1 MAIRQREARLGSR
14 ATEPKPGE
22 GRSHRGYCLSRFLR
36 PDSSPSAPRGAH
48 GRTVDFPPGTED
60 SPLLPPP
67 RVPVLLLVLV
77 SPPLVRAPAPG
88 PPAPGALSI
97 QAAAPRLPR
106 VCRRRAPLLGPG
118 PERSL
123 VSSPAQIRPN
133 PNSRPQT
140 RGSPSKAPPRPCAHR
155 RGGGV
160 GGGGR
165 DPELLGRLRKA
176 ETKDHGPPAA
186 RMLSEALR
194 FRATIPGDPGRGDVL
209 LGGVLRPLLL
219 LLPVAGQ
226 LLHVHADHVPN
237 HLRTEGEARGQRGA
251 EPNVGRGS
259 QQAAPRPITE
269 LVPKRSDTGGGGQA
283 GAAQGRGRWRP
294 GGRWPCS

>member
-22 GRSHRGYCLSRFLR
+22 GGSRRGYCLSRFLR

-48 GRTVDFPPGTED
+48 GRTVDFPPRTED

-123 VSSPAQIRPN
+123 VSSPAQTCPT
-133 PNSRPQT
+133 PT
-140 RGSPSKAPPRPCAHR
+140 VDPRPVAVRLKHR
-155 RGGGV
+155 RDPARTDGAGGW
-160 GGGGR
+160 
-165 DPELLGRLRKA
+165 
-176 ETKDHGPPAA
+176 
-186 RMLSEALR
+186 
-194 FRATIPGDPGRGDVL
+194 
-209 LGGVLRPLLL
+209 
-219 LLPVAGQ
+219 
-226 LLHVHADHVPN
+226 
-237 HLRTEGEARGQRGA
+237 EGEAETRSFWEGFERLRQRTTGLPRRGCSR
-251 EPNVGRGS
+251 
-259 QQAAPRPITE
+259 
-269 LVPKRSDTGGGGQA
+269 KR
-283 GAAQGRGRWRP
+283 
-294 GGRWPCS
+294 